1 MVSSVKII
9 KSLFK
14 RIIIENYKFPERK
27 TRKSPSILQ
36 NGSVVNQAWNSCNG
50 RSYEITRTFPLMNFI
65 DAYFYNAL
73 LLEVCGLSDLV
84 EEYEK
89 SGNRAVG
96 QVDFLYSH
104 RR

>member
-1 MVSSVKII
+1 
-9 KSLFK
+9 
-14 RIIIENYKFPERK
+14 
-27 TRKSPSILQ
+27 
-36 NGSVVNQAWNSCNG
+36 
-50 RSYEITRTFPLMNFI
+50 MNFI

-73 LLEVCGLSDLV
+73 LLEVCGVRDLV